1 MWNCTVTSYLE
12 ENRPAHADS
21 QTSQCEQVIYVT
33 EVNSTLLIFMWKI
46 MHGICMLVLRLWGFC
61 HLSGGLTSLPV
72 LSGAEDT
79 VSPEEDGPVFGH
91 LGLCQTCLPEG
102 GCGCF
107 LQGLHPQH
115 AGHHTLRWHRLGCL
129 WGVCGCC
136 RCRGMTSLFVIVFLS
151 FWLWLSSPLSDAEEF
166 LAAALRHRQ
175 RWSGSVCTPG
185 LWHYLQHMWPAVQL
199 PTRPGQDSN
208 AGTRS
213 VTAELYCTVWL
224 LPVRRIQRYDCQLL
238 RQVVS
243 QFIKMLDLMQQHFC
257 ILIIPILSL
266 S

>member
-12 ENRPAHADS
+12 ENRPAHTDS

-33 EVNSTLLIFMWKI
+33 EVHSTLLIFMWKI
-46 MHGICMLVLRLWGFC
+46 MHVICMLVLRLWGFC

-72 LSGAEDT
+72 LSGPEDT
-79 VSPEEDGPVFGH
+79 VSPEEDGPVLGH
-91 LGLCQTCLPEG
+91 LGLCQTCLPER

-115 AGHHTLRWHRLGCL
+115 AGHHPLRWHRLGCL
-129 WGVCGCC
+129 WGVW
-136 RCRGMTSLFVIVFLS
+136 LLS
-151 FWLWLSSPLSDAEEF
+151 RDDFSFCYCFYFILTPLLSSSLSDSEEF

-175 RWSGSVCTPG
+175 RWSRSVCAPG

-224 LPVRRIQRYDCQLL
+224 LPVRRIQRYDSELL
-238 RQVVS
+238 RQS
-243 QFIKMLDLMQQHFC
+243 A
-257 ILIIPILSL
+257 SL
-266 S
+266 LKCWTSCNNIFVFLLFRF